1 MQFSAECSSV
11 PDHIRLYAESSKNKT
26 VGIFV
31 APVIHLRNENTM
43 RSVLKNY
50 NLDIICIT
58 DKEFIDILNSDD
70 IENSLNDFINKKEE

>member
-1 MQFSAECSSV
+1 
-11 PDHIRLYAESSKNKT
+11 
-26 VGIFV
+26 
-31 APVIHLRNENTM
+31 M